1 MVSCLG
7 CASKILCLKSKFGAF
22 QKDCA
27 LERFWLGTAAHASG
41 LQGFEDIK
49 AMHCLLNIAT
59 FEIVFA
65 AGREAIL
72 DGGQIECADLSAVDR
87 RHHLGN
93 LTREAIKEFT
103 YACAEIGRDF
113 FTLPRQTT
121 ELAGILEELE
131 LRAKQFLAAHHCAG
145 SPENLCKETGNSYR
159 GIIAHRGDHRC
170 DSRIDTFESA
180 VLFAQCHERL
190 CEVSKEQ
197 SLFRIAGIEVQV
209 RDVFG

>member
-1 MVSCLG
+1 
-7 CASKILCLKSKFGAF
+7 
-22 QKDCA
+22 
-27 LERFWLGTAAHASG
+27 
-41 LQGFEDIK
+41 
-49 AMHCLLNIAT
+49 MHCLLNIAT